1 MTEIDNIL
9 TAKQSI
15 ATRFRAVR
23 RSLKLTQSDVAERS
37 GVSLGSVKRFE
48 RTGDISLAALLR
60 LAQTVGKEADFKELF
75 ARRTY
80 RSIFDVIKDSADA
93 K

>member
-9 TAKQSI
+9 TIKQSI
-15 ATRFRAVR
+15 ATRFRNLR

-48 RTGDISLAALLR
+48 RTGNISLAALLQ
-60 LAQTVGKEADFKELF
+60 LAQVVGKETDFNDLF
-75 ARRTY
+75 AGRTY
-80 RSIFDVIKDSADA
+80 RSIFDVVKDGENA